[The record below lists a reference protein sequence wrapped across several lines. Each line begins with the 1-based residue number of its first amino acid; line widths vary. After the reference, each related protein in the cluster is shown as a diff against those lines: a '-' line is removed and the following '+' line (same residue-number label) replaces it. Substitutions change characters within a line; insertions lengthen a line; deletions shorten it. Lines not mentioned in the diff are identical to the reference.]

1 MEISDPKWSMGAEGV
16 RISFR
21 VPTVAEAKAQCDAM
35 VAGKRYALTVKEL
48 TKKRSLSANALMWA
62 VLGEMAAAL
71 NQSGSRVTPDEIY
84 RGYIRQTPNYYVAE
98 CWEDTLG
105 KLQSTWEANGIGW
118 LAEATEPVDE
128 ADGMEKWAVRLWYGS
143 SQYDTRQMGNL
154 IDAILQDAHAMGL
167 SSDSVTA
174 LMEAYPD
181 GQ

>member
-1 MEISDPKWSMGAEGV
+1 MEISDPKWSMGAEGA

-21 VPTVAEAKAQCDAM
+21 VPTVAEAKAQCEAM

-105 KLQSTWEANGIGW
+105 KLQSTWEATGLAGW
-118 LAEATEPVDE
+118 RRPRSRWTRRTGWRSGPCGYGTAAANTTP
-128 ADGMEKWAVRLWYGS
+128 AKWE
-143 SQYDTRQMGNL
+143 
-154 IDAILQDAHAMGL
+154 I
-167 SSDSVTA
+167 
-174 LMEAYPD
+174 
-181 GQ
+181 